1 MFEKNKVSHLDLDDK
16 KVTLFVSDENDFTAV
31 EDAQRLINTGRDEMS
46 VALVTD
52 TFERLSYKYL
62 LRPLGGIILAL
73 LVIVIGVVAMPQH
86 DVIKE
91 PEYWWECLVLQC
103 NVIWINTSAAFFIAN
118 ANILMNLERVY
129 TFKHYLI
136 IWFASVVF
144 YSFSWVVTYAI
155 WSPLLGFRYPIP
167 FVGFLNAVLGLSSQV
182 FGLWFLFPKAFKVET
197 IKTRIRYLMLT
208 CFFCINVTLVY
219 LILWL
224 AFSIIPIDYQ
234 WVIVLC
240 LPVAREVLGMIISF
254 LGRYSL

>member
-1 MFEKNKVSHLDLDDK
+1 
-16 KVTLFVSDENDFTAV
+16 
-31 EDAQRLINTGRDEMS
+31 
-46 VALVTD
+46 
-52 TFERLSYKYL
+52 
-62 LRPLGGIILAL
+62 
-73 LVIVIGVVAMPQH
+73 
-86 DVIKE
+86 
-91 PEYWWECLVLQC
+91 
-103 NVIWINTSAAFFIAN
+103 
-118 ANILMNLERVY
+118 MNLKGVY

-144 YSFSWVVTYAI
+144 YSLSWVITYAI
-155 WSPLLGFRYPIP
+155 WSPFLGFCYPIP
-167 FVGFLNAVLGLSSQV
+167 FVGFINAVLGLSSQV

-254 LGRYSL
+254 LGRYSVW